1 MNNYKDIITE
11 SFVAK
16 LLKELNGIGITT
28 YNIDCIMLEGSSL
41 YLNNFNDLD
50 FKIIVK
56 RYFPKA
62 ETLKCFEID
71 GYKVECCYYTNQDWS
86 KVMNYKKDAHYIMES
101 PDMICVY
108 GDDSNFYRYDTSNKS
123 IQRYVLNIF
132 DKYFFN
138 YDAKRKG
145 TYQMKDKRLWNF
157 LLFAFKVKNESNA
170 LSSAQ
175 IEKMQKA
182 HDGDLTKADCKYL
195 FDELKEI
202 IYG

>member
-1 MNNYKDIITE
+1 MQTRNMEKSENNHQ
-11 SFVAK
+11 
-16 LLKELNGIGITT
+16 
-28 YNIDCIMLEGSSL
+28 
-41 YLNNFNDLD
+41 
-50 FKIIVK
+50 FKII
-56 RYFPKA
+56 F
-62 ETLKCFEID
+62 
-71 GYKVECCYYTNQDWS
+71 
-86 KVMNYKKDAHYIMES
+86 NYD
-101 PDMICVY
+101 
-108 GDDSNFYRYDTSNKS
+108 
-123 IQRYVLNIF
+123 IF

-175 IEKMQKA
+175 IEKMQTA